1 MRGRLRRLVTRS
13 LVRVGSSQ
21 PLLFLASSVLGALL
35 AVLVRAYE
43 VVRRVLNSIFSQTL
57 ASKSTVCSPEPC
69 QLLDFEKIPRRRL
82 MTFQMRATTRLTTGA
97 TSAGSI
103 VRGLPGWP
111 QILTSPDIRTG
122 ALDIRRTSSILIQ
135 KPIFSSTRSRFSAWC
150 SPPMQ
155 G

>member
-43 VVRRVLNSIFSQTL
+43 VVRSFELHFFTNTC
-57 ASKSTVCSPEPC
+57 KSTVCSPEPC

-82 MTFQMRATTRLTTGA
+82 MTFQMRATTRHTTGA

-111 QILTSPDIRTG
+111 QILTWQDIRIG
-122 ALDIRRTSSILIQ
+122 ALDIQKTSSILIQ
-135 KPIFSSTRSRFSAWC
+135 KPIFSSMRSRFSAWC